1 MDDISAL
8 TGAFAR
14 TAAALSVLL
23 ADKLKADDPEVHAQL
38 EAALGAG
45 HHVALS
51 MITSTSGGPRITLDL
66 LTPGT
71 DLRVTV
77 VTVSAKGLRSN

>member
-1 MDDISAL
+1 MDDVTAL

-23 ADKLKADDPEVHAQL
+23 SGQLKEKDPAAHAQL
-38 EAALGAG
+38 EAALAAG

-51 MITSTSGGPRITLDL
+51 LVTSAVGGPKITLDL
-66 LTPGT
+66 VTPGAE
-71 DLRVTV
+71 LRVTV
-77 VTVSAKGLRSN
+77 LTVQAQGQRGN

>member
-1 MDDISAL
+1 MDDVSAL

-23 ADKLKADDPEVHAQL
+23 SDQLKAKDPEAHAQL
-38 EAALGAG
+38 EAALAAG

-51 MITSTSGGPRITLDL
+51 LITSVGGGPKITLDL
-66 LTPGT
+66 VTPGAEM
-71 DLRVTV
+71 RVTV
-77 VTVSAKGLRSN
+77 LTVPAKGQRSN

>member
-1 MDDISAL
+1 MDDVTAL

-23 ADKLKADDPEVHAQL
+23 ADQLKAKDPEAHAQL
-38 EAALGAG
+38 EAALAAG

-51 MITSTSGGPRITLDL
+51 LVTSTSGGPKITLDL
-66 LTPGT
+66 VTPGAEN
-71 DLRVTV
+71 RVTV
-77 VTVSAKGLRSN
+77 LTVQAQGQRGN